1 MNSICIYCASSDQI
15 DEKYFEAARELGRLM
30 GERGMTL
37 VNGAGNM
44 GLMRAGSKG
53 KPMDCVSCG
62 LCTEHCPQS
71 IDVPRYMA
79 ALTEKVMPN
88 HKK

>member
-1 MNSICIYCASSDQI
+1 
-15 DEKYFEAARELGRLM
+15 
-30 GERGMTL
+30 
-37 VNGAGNM
+37 M

-62 LCTEHCPQS
+62 LCTEHCPQG

-79 ALTEKVMPN
+79 ALTEKLMPN